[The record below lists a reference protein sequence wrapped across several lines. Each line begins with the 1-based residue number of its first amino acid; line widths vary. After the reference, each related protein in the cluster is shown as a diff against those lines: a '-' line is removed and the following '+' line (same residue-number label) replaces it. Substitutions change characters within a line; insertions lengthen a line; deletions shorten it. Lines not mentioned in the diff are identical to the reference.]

1 MFFLFILFLIAVRL
15 IELLVSNRNE
25 KWLRANGA
33 IEFGKK
39 HYPIMVMLHSSFI
52 LSLIFEYLLR
62 GGTLNYFFLFFFL
75 LLIASKVYIVSSL
88 GKYWNTKIFRI
99 PNSATIKSGMYK
111 YIKHPNYV
119 IVIAEIAVIPLI
131 FNLYYTA
138 LIFSILNAM
147 MLTVRI
153 REENKVWNDDGD

>member
-1 MFFLFILFLIAVRL
+1 MRGIT
-15 IELLVSNRNE
+15 
-25 KWLRANGA
+25 A
-33 IEFGKK
+33 I
-39 HYPIMVMLHSSFI
+39 
-52 LSLIFEYLLR
+52 
-62 GGTLNYFFLFFFL
+62 
-75 LLIASKVYIVSSL
+75 
-88 GKYWNTKIFRI
+88 
-99 PNSATIKSGMYK
+99 SAIKSGMYK

-153 REENKVWNDDGD
+153 REENKVWNDNTE